1 VETKKVPLLTPIMRW
16 FLFAMV
22 LANIAG
28 QMSPMLMPIYLT
40 ELGASVGQ
48 VGIDFT
54 ISSIDY
60 LSCRYLVVGC
70 RTPSGDCAPSPSAAL
85 EEF

>member
-1 VETKKVPLLTPIMRW
+1 VETIKVPLLTPIIRW

-28 QMSPMLMPIYLT
+28 QMSPLLMPIYLT

-48 VGIDFT
+48 VGIVFT
-54 ISSIDY
+54 ISSIAKLILH
-60 LSCRYLVVGC
+60 LSQRIECSVIVIYKLRGGC
-70 RTPSGDCAPSPSAAL
+70 A
-85 EEF
+85 

>member
-1 VETKKVPLLTPIMRW
+1 METKKGQLLSPIMRW
-16 FLFAMV
+16 FMFAMV

-48 VGIDFT
+48 VSIVFT
-54 ISSIDY
+54 ISSIAILILH
-60 LSCRYLVVGC
+60 LSQRIECSVFVIYKLRGG
-70 RTPSGDCAPSPSAAL
+70 SG
-85 EEF
+85 